1 MQEEIENN
9 TELRSHLQEGDHV
22 PEVVFKVR
30 EGDGPVCG
38 DNTGHWVDLTSSE
51 VFGGKKVIVFSL
63 PGAYTP
69 TCSSSHLPGYE
80 AKYNEIKGMGVDE
93 IYCISVNDAYVMQ
106 QWAMELGSSK
116 VRMLPDGNGDFTRG
130 MGMMVSK
137 RNLGFGERSWRYSML
152 VEDGVV
158 TKLFPEPGFCDDCG
172 TDPFEVSD
180 VDTMLGYLKGKK

>member
-106 QWAMELGSSK
+106 Q
-116 VRMLPDGNGDFTRG
+116 
-130 MGMMVSK
+130 
-137 RNLGFGERSWRYSML
+137 
-152 VEDGVV
+152 
-158 TKLFPEPGFCDDCG
+158 
-172 TDPFEVSD
+172 
-180 VDTMLGYLKGKK
+180 